1 LDLIEEC
8 RPNQVFPAV
17 LTVSPGTRIW
27 DQYKEKFH
35 VDEAMWFAPG
45 RKEYISF
52 DSSHKFLK
60 IPAGRRLMDFEEH
73 LKTIR
78 EKGVLNPHTEA
89 ELRWAQERLAD
100 CFAPNYDLAMLL
112 KREQRFEEASAFLA
126 QALRIRPTFDKG
138 WIDLGECYDRLG
150 QLDQALVCWHQ
161 AAVTEGIIPQNLAIS
176 LFYLG
181 LGLEVKGDLEG
192 ALGLWKRAAAT
203 FPSYGA
209 PFQRLAERCVQLG
222 RWTEA
227 REAAEAWARLDPDS
241 GRAWH
246 HAALAALGQGEADT
260 AQAHFEKALGLMPEN
275 PDLYCDY
282 AVLMAQAGLPGEA
295 LKIVRTCLDIAPEH
309 PRARDFDQKLRKAL
323 ESASP
328 SPPSPPE
335 S

>member
-1 LDLIEEC
+1 M
-8 RPNQVFPAV
+8 
-17 LTVSPGTRIW
+17 TVSPGTRIW
-27 DQYKEKFH
+27 DQYKQKFH

-60 IPAGRRLMDFEEH
+60 IPAGRRLMDFEKH

-112 KREQRFEEASAFLA
+112 KREQRFEEASGFLA

-227 REAAEAWARLDPDS
+227 REAAETWARLDPES

-246 HAALAALGQGEADT
+246 HAALAALGQGAADT
-260 AQAHFEKALGLMPEN
+260 AQAHFEKAARTDAGKSRSLLRLCRAHGPGG
-275 PDLYCDY
+275 P
-282 AVLMAQAGLPGEA
+282 ARRSAQDCANLPRYRAG
-295 LKIVRTCLDIAPEH
+295 TS
-309 PRARDFDQKLRKAL
+309 PRARLRSETAQGSRKRFSIAPL
-323 ESASP
+323 SSRILSLVANG
-328 SPPSPPE
+328 
-335 S
+335 